1 MLPFCIFYQYRNV
14 RYLKTNKEF
23 RSKVKKGNEI
33 KKYKNNNE
41 LDLEKIVNEYSK
53 YISKIIENMA
63 NQYLAKED
71 KEEILVDTFFILWK
85 NKNKLEED
93 KMLSSYLVGIVKNL
107 VKEKSR
113 VLSINYDIQDYE
125 NTIYDIKNTDM
136 LYERREK
143 INRIEKTLEKM
154 KEEDI
159 TIFKLYYYG
168 GKKIKEI
175 AQILNISEFNVKTR
189 LYRIRKRI
197 KQDLEKGG
205 YSDV

>member
-1 MLPFCIFYQYRNV
+1 M
-14 RYLKTNKEF
+14 
-23 RSKVKKGNEI
+23 KKGNEI

-41 LDLEKIVNEYSK
+41 LDLEKIVNEYSN
-53 YISKIIENMA
+53 YLSKIIENMA
-63 NQYLAKED
+63 NQYLSKED

-85 NKNKLEED
+85 NKDKLEED
-93 KMLSSYLVGIVKNL
+93 KMLSSYLAGIVRNL

-143 INRIEKTLEKM
+143 IDKIKEVLEQM

-159 TIFKLYYYG
+159 KIFKLYYYG

-175 AQILNISEFNVKTR
+175 AQILNVSEFNVKTR

>member
-1 MLPFCIFYQYRNV
+1 M
-14 RYLKTNKEF
+14 
-23 RSKVKKGNEI
+23 KKGNEI

-41 LDLEKIVNEYSK
+41 LDLEKIVNEYSN
-53 YISKIIENMA
+53 YLSKIIENMA
-63 NQYLAKED
+63 NQYLTKED

-85 NKNKLEED
+85 NKDKLEEA
-93 KMLSSYLVGIVKNL
+93 KMLSSYLAGIVKNL

-125 NTIYDIKNTDM
+125 NTIYDTKNTDM

-143 INRIEKTLEKM
+143 IDKIKEVLEQM

-159 TIFKLYYYG
+159 KIFKLYYYG

-175 AQILNISEFNVKTR
+175 AQILNVSEFNVKTR

-205 YSDV
+205 YSNV

>member
-1 MLPFCIFYQYRNV
+1 M
-14 RYLKTNKEF
+14 
-23 RSKVKKGNEI
+23 KKGNEI

>member
-1 MLPFCIFYQYRNV
+1 M
-14 RYLKTNKEF
+14 
-23 RSKVKKGNEI
+23 KKRNEI
-33 KKYKNNNE
+33 RKYKNNNE
-41 LDLEKIVNEYSK
+41 LNLEQIVNEYSN

-71 KEEILVDTFFILWK
+71 KEEILADTFFILWK
-85 NKNKLEED
+85 NKDKLKDD
-93 KMLSSYLVGIVKNL
+93 KMLSSYLAGIVRNL

-113 VLSINYDIQDYE
+113 VVSINYDIQDYE

-136 LYERREK
+136 LYEKREK
-143 INRIEKTLEKM
+143 INMIRKTLEQM

-159 TIFKLYYYG
+159 SIFKLYYYG

-175 AQILNISEFNVKTR
+175 ARILNVSEFNVKTR

>member
-1 MLPFCIFYQYRNV
+1 M
-14 RYLKTNKEF
+14 
-23 RSKVKKGNEI
+23 KKGNEI
-33 KKYKNNNE
+33 KEYKNNNE
-41 LDLEKIVNEYSK
+41 LDLEKIVNEYSN
-53 YISKIIENMA
+53 YLSKIIENMT
-63 NQYLAKED
+63 NHYLTKED
-71 KEEILVDTFFILWK
+71 KEEILLDTFFILWK
-85 NKNKLEED
+85 NKDKLEDD
-93 KMLSSYLVGIVKNL
+93 KMLSSYLAGIIKNL
-107 VKEKSR
+107 IKEKSR

-143 INRIEKTLEKM
+143 IDKIREVLEQM

-159 TIFKLYYYG
+159 KIFKLYYYG

-175 AQILNISEFNVKTR
+175 AQILNVSEFNVKTR

>member
-1 MLPFCIFYQYRNV
+1 M
-14 RYLKTNKEF
+14 
-23 RSKVKKGNEI
+23 KKGNEI
-33 KKYKNNNE
+33 KEYKNNNE
-41 LDLEKIVNEYSK
+41 LDLEKIVNEYSN
-53 YISKIIENMA
+53 YLSKIIENMT
-63 NQYLAKED
+63 NHYLTKED
-71 KEEILVDTFFILWK
+71 KEEILLDTFFILWK
-85 NKNKLEED
+85 NKDKLEDD
-93 KMLSSYLVGIVKNL
+93 KMLSSYLAGIVKNL
-107 VKEKSR
+107 IKEKSR

-143 INRIEKTLEKM
+143 IDKIREVLEQM

-159 TIFKLYYYG
+159 KIFKLYYYG

-175 AQILNISEFNVKTR
+175 AQILNVSEFNVKTR